1 MVHLGS
7 AFIAVRSAVFIA
19 VMILALQE
27 SATAPGGSPWP
38 PVHMVSVVLMQ
49 AFFTPAVHVA
59 SAVHVVHGA
68 FPEAEKDVPATHGTG
83 LHTVS
88 VVLVQAVLTPN
99 KHVAPTV
106 HALHGVFP
114 EAEKDVP
121 ATHGTWHTV
130 SVVSVQEVLTPAVHV
145 ALLPAGQLVQ
155 VVSPSSE

>member
-1 MVHLGS
+1 M
-7 AFIAVRSAVFIA
+7 
-19 VMILALQE
+19 
-27 SATAPGGSPWP
+27 
-38 PVHMVSVVLMQ
+38 
-49 AFFTPAVHVA
+49 
-59 SAVHVVHGA
+59 
-68 FPEAEKDVPATHGTG
+68 
-83 LHTVS
+83 
-88 VVLVQAVLTPN
+88 VQAVLTPN